1 MASYVPNLKLS
12 SSLGSYTFLMAM
24 QLRDTSEIQ
33 SIFQAQ
39 LNYYPFL
46 FWKKKFHYYSIQ
58 ETMWYGKKKSK
69 KQWDFKSD

>member
-46 FWKKKFHYYSIQ
+46 FWKKKNSII
-58 ETMWYGKKKSK
+58 TPSK
-69 KQWDFKSD
+69 KQCGMEKKKQKAMGL